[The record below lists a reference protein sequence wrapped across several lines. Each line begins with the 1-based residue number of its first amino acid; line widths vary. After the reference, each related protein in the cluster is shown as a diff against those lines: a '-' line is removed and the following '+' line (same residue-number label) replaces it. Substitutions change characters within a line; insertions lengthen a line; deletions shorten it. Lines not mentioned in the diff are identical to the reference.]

1 MISIYQWEN
10 GGLKETLEFA
20 PSCWIN
26 LVEPSTTELEAVL
39 SHSNVPRD
47 FLTDP
52 LDTGERP
59 RFDYEDDVTL
69 LIVHVPAA
77 LPAGEDEFEDFAPYC
92 TIPLGII
99 LFKETVITVCSAGT
113 SVTTAFLD
121 QIRRVCPPSDQYR
134 FAFRLLWHGGVLFL
148 RYLQDVHQRTLALEE
163 ELHRSIS
170 NEVLLKLLTI
180 EKTFVYF
187 TTSLKADTIALARAN
202 TARQLALSEDD
213 RDQLE
218 DAMVE
223 YQQALETATIH
234 ANILN
239 GTLDTFASLINNNLN
254 NVMKYLTVVTI
265 FLAVPTLIT
274 SAYGMNIKLPF
285 VDGGGDPK
293 VFWLLSAIAACSTGL
308 IAFVLY
314 LLSKRRRF

>member
-26 LVEPSTTELEAVL
+26 LVEPTTTELERVL
-39 SHSNVPRD
+39 TFSQVPRD

-52 LDTGERP
+52 LDAEERP
-59 RFDYEDDVTL
+59 RFDYDDDSSMLIIHVPCPLEDDEV
-69 LIVHVPAA
+69 VP
-77 LPAGEDEFEDFAPYC
+77 YR
-92 TIPLGII
+92 TVPLGII
-99 LFKETVITVCSAGT
+99 LFARSVITVCSART
-113 SVTTAFLD
+113 PVTTAFLD